1 MMETTEHRGQWSSK
15 IGFIFAAA
23 GSAIGLGNIW
33 RFPYVTGQNGGAAF
47 VFVYLLCI
55 LLIGLPYLYAELA
68 LGRAIQ
74 KNPIGAIRAIR
85 PNSWWILVGGLGI
98 ITGFCILSYYAVIA
112 GWTFGYIFKMVI
124 PNQLT
129 FQEFVANPF
138 LVIVLFAMFIL
149 FTVLVVYGGVQ
160 DGIERWSKILM
171 PILFLLLLGLIVY
184 ANFLPGS
191 GKGLAFYLKPDFSK
205 ITGKVVLAALGQAF
219 FSLSLGMGLMVTYGS
234 YISKEDNLISSGL
247 YVALADTAIAI
258 MAGLIIFPALFA
270 MNQNPAAGPGLVFN
284 VLPAIF
290 HHMPGGIL
298 VGVLFFIL
306 LSIAALTSTIS
317 LLEVPTS
324 YLVDER
330 KMARKIAVWVVGG
343 LTFLIGLPSA
353 LSQGAVPWFS
363 QPFSLIIEYGV
374 HRIPIIDHLE
384 FLSLMDFIFGNL
396 SLAFGAFLLSIF
408 VGWVWGA
415 KHASQELTR
424 GNPGFQKWA
433 PLWGFMIRFAA
444 PITIFII
451 LLNLFHVFD

>member
-1 MMETTEHRGQWSSK
+1 MKTTEHRGQWSSK

-68 LGRAIQ
+68 LGRAVQ

-98 ITGFCILSYYAVIA
+98 VTGFCILSYYAVIA
-112 GWTFGYIFKMVI
+112 GWTFGYIFKIAI

-138 LVIVLFAMFIL
+138 LVIALFALFIL

-270 MNQNPAAGPGLVFN
+270 MNQNPAAGPGLVFK

-330 KMARKIAVWVVGG
+330 KLARKIAVWVVGG

-353 LSQGAVPWFS
+353 LSQGAAPWLS
-363 QPFSLIIEYGV
+363 KPFSLIIEYGV
-374 HRIPIIDHLE
+374 HRIPVIDHLE

-415 KHASQELTR
+415 KNASRELSQ
-424 GNPGFQKWA
+424 GNPGFRKWA
-433 PLWGFMIRFAA
+433 PIWSFMIRFLA